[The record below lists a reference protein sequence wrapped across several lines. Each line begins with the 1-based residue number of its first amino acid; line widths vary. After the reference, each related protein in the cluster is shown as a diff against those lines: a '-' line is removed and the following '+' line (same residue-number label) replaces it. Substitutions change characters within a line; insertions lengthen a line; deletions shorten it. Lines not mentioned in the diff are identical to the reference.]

1 MEPSKLQVAFGGM
14 PAGGKF
20 VRKHGVVRPQ
30 KPLRLVRDGEVGG
43 SGILISNTY
52 SLHCHHQNDSVAL
65 QGALSNNILVD
76 EKCDGCSPEEA
87 ALQVSLHDA
96 S

>member
-30 KPLRLVRDGEVGG
+30 KPLWLVRDGEVGG

-52 SLHCHHQNDSVAL
+52 SLRCHNQNDSTLRWAV
-65 QGALSNNILVD
+65 V
-76 EKCDGCSPEEA
+76 
-87 ALQVSLHDA
+87 
-96 S
+96 